1 MSENALNVGTQEI
14 PLESGID
21 RSDRKALADKLNRFL
36 ASTAVLNAKTQ
47 AVHWLVEGPMFYSV
61 HKLTEEHYED
71 MQDAID
77 DIAERVRALG
87 FFPLPGLAAFL
98 QESEVPELDTEG
110 TVAEMVTALA
120 EDHQTVARLAREIVG
135 ECDEADDVFTADMLT
150 TRIGVHEK
158 ASWMLN
164 ALRAQ

>member
-1 MSENALNVGTQEI
+1 MTDNALHVSAQEI
-14 PLESGID
+14 PLESGIEHGN
-21 RSDRKALADKLNRFL
+21 RKALAHLLNRFL
-36 ASTAVLNAKTQ
+36 ASTYVLNAKTQ

-61 HKLTEEHYED
+61 HKLTESHYED

-77 DIAERVRALG
+77 EIAERVRSLG
-87 FFPLPGLAAFL
+87 FFPISSLAGMIKM
-98 QESEVPELDTEG
+98 SDVTELDGEN
-110 TVAEMVTALA
+110 TVAEMVAALA
-120 EDHQTVARLAREIVG
+120 DDHQAVARQARLAVAEA
-135 ECDEADDVFTADMLT
+135 DTADDVFTADLLT